1 PYPRGRAARLIDR
14 CRRRSARPSPRSWA
28 PSPRSWAYTGAMS
41 VRPDELIRR
50 PHPRLRPFVGDY
62 VGYDI
67 FGLAAGTHLGLPS
80 GALTFIV
87 SIDAPLTQVEAGTG
101 SAASFDVLLAGLH

>member
-1 PYPRGRAARLIDR
+1 
-14 CRRRSARPSPRSWA
+14 
-28 PSPRSWAYTGAMS
+28 MS

-67 FGLAAGTHLGLPS
+67 LGVAAGTHLGLPS
-80 GALTFIV
+80 GALTFSV
-87 SIDAPLTQVEAGTG
+87 SIDAPLTQVEAGTEW
-101 SAASFDVLLAGLH
+101 AASFAVHLAGPHLRPTDLRARGAVAGRQIKINPVE